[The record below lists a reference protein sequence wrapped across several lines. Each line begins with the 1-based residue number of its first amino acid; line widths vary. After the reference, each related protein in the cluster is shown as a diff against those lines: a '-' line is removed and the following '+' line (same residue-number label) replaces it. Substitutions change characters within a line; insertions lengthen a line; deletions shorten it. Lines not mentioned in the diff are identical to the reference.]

1 MKIISVLALALC
13 VSCGFSNEDK
23 KEENLNI
30 ESLKIKDLDGDLIED
45 TLESE
50 VGLDRYLADVADINI
65 KFVQGYEINLRLENE
80 AKKEVIVNLAE
91 SINQDDVGFN
101 YTFGSSLLSTKA
113 FIESAKVAIFANHS
127 YGDFTDFDL
136 GKYVYPLTNERYRYQ
151 KQLDVKNMLNQDK
164 LVLKSI
170 SLNFKANLYL
180 ESHPL
185 IKEIRNP
192 VFEVY
197 YYDYRNRTYK
207 LIKEEKVNLVLKEN
221 VLESFQV
228 NIENIPNDFLFDNYF
243 KRGEFLIISLQDYE
257 IPAIGT
263 NYINQM
269 ASIKERTTPVQVF
282 TPNHQRQYYVSTK
295 TPKSLIQILDHIY
308 KENYEVSKNEITK
321 IGQFENNLSEYQELS
336 EVVKENKKGKW
347 FAYTNKINQH
357 LLTYKYSPK
366 DTIALAYITGEKLAS
381 QVKEKSRLLKAVVS
395 NEDSINSIGTISKRS
410 DLSFTIKTGNY
421 WGERVIKDS
430 GEFWTRPCRGNC
442 RVSDY
447 RCRIDVRDFTGEQ
460 INEPFTMED
469 GRRFFSL
476 KVGDT
481 VYSLDDL
488 VSDGVLKESRYG
500 EYYFFQLKKSE
511 YFFSE
516 EEDTKLEKP
525 VSLYTPTFRESG
537 YHGFKLV
544 SMSGKTA
551 HYECPMHTM
560 GMAQGNNLPVSNESL
575 NFNKWKHWVHQR
587 KLPIGTQKDEVLDFN
602 YTVTSEIKNYYN

>member
-1 MKIISVLALALC
+1 MKIIPVLALVLC
-13 VSCGFSNEDK
+13 VSCGFSSEDK
-23 KEENLNI
+23 NEKNLNI
-30 ESLKIKDLDGDLIED
+30 ESLKVNDLDGDLIED
-45 TLESE
+45 TLENE
-50 VGLDRYLADVADINI
+50 IGLDKYLADVADVNI
-65 KFVQGYEINLRLENE
+65 KFEQGYEIKLILEDE
-80 AKKEVIVNLAE
+80 AKKGVIVNLAE

-101 YTFGSSLLSTKA
+101 YTYGSSLLKTKA
-113 FIESAKVAIFANHS
+113 FVESAKVARFATHS
-127 YGDFTDFDL
+127 YGDVTDFEL
-136 GKYVYPLTNERYRYQ
+136 SKYVYPLTNENYRFQ
-151 KQLDVKNMLNQDK
+151 KQLDVKNIIDK
-164 LVLKSI
+164 DKFVVKNI

-207 LIKEEKVNLVLKEN
+207 LIKEEKIDLVLKEN

-228 NIENIPNDFLFDNYF
+228 NIENIPNEFIFDNYF
-243 KRGEFLIISLQDYE
+243 KRGEFLIISLKDYE
-257 IPAIGT
+257 VPTIGA
-263 NYINQM
+263 NYTNQM
-269 ASIKERTTPVQVF
+269 ASIKERTTPVQVY
-282 TPNHQRQYYVSTK
+282 TPNYQRQYFVSSK
-295 TPKSLIQILDHIY
+295 SPKSLIQMLDHIY
-308 KENYEVSKNEITK
+308 KENYEVSNNEVTK
-321 IGQFENNLSEYQELS
+321 IGQFENNLSDYEELS
-336 EVVKENKKGKW
+336 KVALENKKGKW
-347 FAYTNKINQH
+347 FAYTNKLNQH
-357 LLTYKYSPK
+357 FLTYKYSPK
-366 DTIALAYITGEKLAS
+366 DTITLAYITGEKLAS

-395 NEDSINSIGTISKRS
+395 NEDSINSLGTISKRS
-410 DLSFTIKTGNY
+410 DLSFSIDTGNY

-460 INEPFTMED
+460 INEPFSMEA

-476 KVGDT
+476 KVGDSI
-481 VYSLDDL
+481 YSLNDL
-488 VSDGVLKESRYG
+488 ISVGVLEESRLE
-500 EYYFFQLKKSE
+500 EYYFYHLKKSE

-516 EEDTKLEKP
+516 EENTKQEKP

-575 NFNKWKHWVHQR
+575 NFKKWKHWVHQR
-587 KLPIGTQKDEVLDFN
+587 KLSIGTQKDEVLDFN